1 MPLAKQIVERDKM
14 KNITSKIKRAAQ
26 ISLVIPLSALV
37 IGGCSTKEV
46 SNVPYQGYSATDEG
60 SYNLAFDEKTIYER
74 NGPAKILAEGDPKM
88 KTEQGD
94 SLVRGQRYNVQVR
107 DYWPD
112 FISDKILKVEEAKDS
127 TER

>member
-1 MPLAKQIVERDKM
+1 M

-74 NGPAKILAEGDPKM
+74 NGNPK
-88 KTEQGD
+88 KCFDGVWRQCKL
-94 SLVRGQRYNVQVR
+94 SVRFN
-107 DYWPD
+107 
-112 FISDKILKVEEAKDS
+112 
-127 TER
+127 